1 VDRAALL
8 NWRSGREAGTHEVH
22 FGTDADAV
30 AGGAA
35 PVDTVTADSYNPG
48 SLNLGTTYYW
58 KVNEV
63 NDLETPTTWIS
74 DLWSF
79 TVQEYVSIDGFESYT
94 DDEDNRIYLTW
105 ADGYDVTGNGSQ
117 VGHDNEPYAERDAI
131 HGGMQSMPFYYNNV
145 EGDAYSEAER
155 IFDSPQNW
163 ATNGADTL
171 SLYFRGDPIAFLETS
186 PGNILMSGVGS
197 DIYELT
203 DEFRYAYK
211 QLTGNGSM
219 TVRIDR
225 IQNTNE
231 WAKAGV
237 MIRSSLESGAMQAHM
252 IAAPTGRVEWMPRV
266 TAGTDATGTATD
278 VNSTPLPYWVRVTR
292 QGDTITGE
300 YSADGQTWTT
310 VEGTTPEVIAMMDP
324 IYIGLVVC
332 SHVADVSCAVEFS
345 SLSTTGNVTGQ
356 WQLASVG
363 VEQPPG
369 NDLDTLYLTVE
380 DSSGRSVTVNHPD
393 SQAVALGT
401 WQQWTVPLSDLTAG
415 GVNVSGVKKL
425 IFGVGGRN
433 QASQNASGVLYID
446 DIGFGHPIV
455 AE

>member
-1 VDRAALL
+1 
-8 NWRSGREAGTHEVH
+8 
-22 FGTDADAV
+22 
-30 AGGAA
+30 
-35 PVDTVTADSYNPG
+35 
-48 SLNLGTTYYW
+48 
-58 KVNEV
+58 
-63 NDLETPTTWIS
+63 
-74 DLWSF
+74 
-79 TVQEYVSIDGFESYT
+79 
-94 DDEDNRIYLTW
+94 
-105 ADGYDVTGNGSQ
+105 
-117 VGHDNEPYAERDAI
+117 
-131 HGGMQSMPFYYNNV
+131 
-145 EGDAYSEAER
+145 
-155 IFDSPQNW
+155 
-163 ATNGADTL
+163 
-171 SLYFRGDPIAFLETS
+171 
-186 PGNILMSGVGS
+186 MSGVGS